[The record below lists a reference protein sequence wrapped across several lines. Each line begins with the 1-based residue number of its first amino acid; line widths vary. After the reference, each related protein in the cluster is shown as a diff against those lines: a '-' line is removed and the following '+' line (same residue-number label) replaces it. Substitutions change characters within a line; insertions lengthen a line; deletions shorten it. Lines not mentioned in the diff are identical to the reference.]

1 MERVSPNP
9 ASSGEPAVDAEAA
22 LSRAP
27 PVPWSSVEAFCFHH
41 AHVATHRH
49 IVTRPH
55 APPLVPEA
63 AAVSATV
70 VSAAAAPARGGSRL
84 AAPREGT
91 PRAGKGARGGFETM
105 KPDARFTLP
114 PRGWDPPPPE
124 LAQLEGRPTPNETA
138 SSPPR
143 LPRIVGSLVDP
154 ACDHPPREFADAAL
168 FAFAPLAS
176 ATVASTARAFH
187 DRGLVEE
194 AALHWNRSA
203 RTRLDETRGADDASA
218 ARAIM
223 AAARCVR
230 ASDAT
235 REPGHSFYPRRL
247 AESYR
252 ALAKAMRERL
262 GLDSIHVD
270 VDGGEEW

>member
-1 MERVSPNP
+1 M
-9 ASSGEPAVDAEAA
+9 VDDAPQSAE
-22 LSRAP
+22 
-27 PVPWSSVEAFCFHH
+27 
-41 AHVATHRH
+41 T
-49 IVTRPH
+49 T
-55 APPLVPEA
+55 
-63 AAVSATV
+63 
-70 VSAAAAPARGGSRL
+70 
-84 AAPREGT
+84 
-91 PRAGKGARGGFETM
+91 

-114 PRGWDPPPPE
+114 PGGRDPPPPE

-138 SSPPR
+138 SPPR

-176 ATVASTARAFH
+176 ATIASTARAFH

-194 AALHWNRSA
+194 AALHRNRSA
-203 RTRLDETRGADDASA
+203 RTRLDETRGADDAGA

-230 ASDAT
+230 ASDAA

-252 ALAKAMRERL
+252 ALAKAMRARL